1 MRNKM
6 DIKQYWFVLWEL
18 TKRELKRKYAR
29 SFLGILWSCV
39 YPLMRMALVVVL
51 FSTIFNKG
59 IEKYPAYYFVGFL
72 IFEFFA
78 TATQT
83 SLTTLKDN
91 RNLLIKSKLPRE
103 LFVLSRV
110 LTAFVNFLL
119 GCIPFAAVL
128 AWYRARVTWYYLM
141 IPVVLLLLLFF
152 TAGMSYVVSIW
163 FVFQRDAMNIYSN
176 FTFILRFFVA
186 MFYSVGKTQQI
197 IERRVDELRQN
208 MFVIHQLVIR
218 DKKRSLSSTFMGEL
232 WEVINPLIN
241 MVVMVLVFGKM
252 FGYGIKGGF
261 PLYVLTGT
269 TLYGLYT
276 SGTTMCLN
284 ALMGNKNFLI
294 KTQLNKSIY
303 VVQKILLA
311 VRYFLFSMLIYAF
324 MIATYRI
331 VPSVTWL
338 LFVPDVIGLLIMM
351 LGIGKMLAV
360 INVTFAD
367 ITYFYKIFTLFLMYG
382 SAIFYRVDRL
392 SPTLQ
397 KAMTILNPLYT
408 VISIARESIIERSF
422 PHWKL
427 WVVLSMYAMGCYI
440 VGTIFFNRKIED
452 IVAKM

>member
-1 MRNKM
+1 M
-6 DIKQYWFVLWEL
+6 
-18 TKRELKRKYAR
+18 
-29 SFLGILWSCV
+29 
-39 YPLMRMALVVVL
+39 
-51 FSTIFNKG
+51 
-59 IEKYPAYYFVGFL
+59 
-72 IFEFFA
+72 
-78 TATQT
+78 
-83 SLTTLKDN
+83 
-91 RNLLIKSKLPRE
+91 
-103 LFVLSRV
+103 
-110 LTAFVNFLL
+110 
-119 GCIPFAAVL
+119 
-128 AWYRARVTWYYLM
+128 
-141 IPVVLLLLLFF
+141 
-152 TAGMSYVVSIW
+152 
-163 FVFQRDAMNIYSN
+163 
-176 FTFILRFFVA
+176 
-186 MFYSVGKTQQI
+186 GKTQQI
-197 IERRVDELRQN
+197 IRRRVDELRQN

-252 FGYGIKGGF
+252 FGYGINGGF